1 MREYDLVIP
10 GPKVPFLSTSFI
22 RERARLIG
30 SLLFA
35 AIVAAV
41 VAACAGVTPQQK
53 VFELT
58 AVYNAV
64 LAPIVEYESLPRC
77 APDDEPTAVCSKPD
91 VVSAIRKADKAAFAA
106 LNGAQAVVREPSSSE
121 GEVNFALNAAEEAIL
136 RFRKVARDFKLIG
149 G

>member
-10 GPKVPFLSTSFI
+10 GPKVPRSRDPVGMWLKGFI
-22 RERARLIG
+22 AG
-30 SLLFA
+30 ACLLLL
-35 AIVAAV
+35 
-41 VAACAGVTPQQK
+41 AACAGVTPQQK